1 MAQINI
7 MAALLSIACGVACY
21 YIAKDKGLKNP
32 IVWGAAGV
40 VGSVAVFLI
49 VSFIK
54 KKVSNKKAAKGRYFG
69 EEDQD

>member
-1 MAQINI
+1 MTQINI
-7 MAALLSIACGVACY
+7 LAALLSIACGVASY

-32 IVWGAAGV
+32 LIWGAAGV

-54 KKVSNKKAAKGRYFG
+54 KKASDKKSVKDR
-69 EEDQD
+69 